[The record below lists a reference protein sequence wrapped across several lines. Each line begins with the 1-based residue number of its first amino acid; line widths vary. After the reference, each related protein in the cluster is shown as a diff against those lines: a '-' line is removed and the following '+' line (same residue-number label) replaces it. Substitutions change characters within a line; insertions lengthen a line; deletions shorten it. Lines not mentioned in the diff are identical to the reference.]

1 MQYVIE
7 TIIFYKQSIVN
18 HLQHVVEKALVNQM
32 EHANVTV
39 ITMDIIVQVS
49 FYLPAFGIRYMMYNQ
64 IFILFKQ
71 SIAEALT
78 HAKVMATVIHLEH
91 VSVKVVIMDLIVLV
105 SYYTPLSDIIYVI
118 KYSYLNQS
126 TAVNIQP
133 VKIKATVHHLDI
145 ANVIQLSQTLS
156 LIRNV
161 ILSSMNSKDRKSCKI
176 MKSCHAKS
184 CTKTLPVQPAT

>member
-105 SYYTPLSDIIYVI
+105 SYYTPLFDIIYVI
-118 KYSYLNQS
+118 KYSYL
-126 TAVNIQP
+126 
-133 VKIKATVHHLDI
+133 
-145 ANVIQLSQTLS
+145 S
-156 LIRNV
+156 LIRV
-161 ILSSMNSKDRKSCKI
+161 L
-176 MKSCHAKS
+176 
-184 CTKTLPVQPAT
+184 Q